1 MKKTTFALGLLLAAP
16 MVMAEEELTA
26 MPPPPELPPQ
36 VESGEVLEPEV
47 TITESDRG
55 TVHRYSIN
63 GKVYMVKV
71 VPKSGPPYYFIDSD
85 GDGQLDARADDI
97 KEASVQQWEIM
108 SW

>member
-1 MKKTTFALGLLLAAP
+1 MKKSIYVLGLL
-16 MVMAEEELTA
+16 MVATTAVAEEPA
-26 MPPPPELPPQ
+26 APPPPEIPPQ

-47 TITESDRG
+47 TIVESEKG
-55 TVHRYSIN
+55 KIYRYSIN

-71 VPKSGPPYYFIDSD
+71 VPTSGAPYYFIDSD

-97 KEASVQQWEIM
+97 KEASVQQWEIL

>member
-1 MKKTTFALGLLLAAP
+1 MKKTIFALSLLLASP
-16 MVMAEEELTA
+16 MALAAEEMTDI
-26 MPPPPELPPQ
+26 PGPPEMPPQ
-36 VESGEVLEPEV
+36 VESGEALEPEV

-71 VPKSGPPYYFIDSD
+71 VPKSGPPYYFIDSN

-97 KEASVQQWEIM
+97 KESSVQQWEIM